1 MTRKIEFVYL
11 NFPSNP
17 THPLDLQSTG
27 MEHINTLESGSS
39 NGRND
44 SVCAHIG
51 VSSMAG
57 TEGWT
62 MDPPA
67 AREQAVDPK
76 IKQNKINEKEIE
88 DKVILNSTNTIEFNA
103 VRYKTT

>member
-1 MTRKIEFVYL
+1 MSDERSHAFMITILALISHL

-27 MEHINTLESGSS
+27 MEHINTEESGRS

-44 SVCAHIG
+44 SVCAQMG
-51 VSSMAG
+51 VSNIAG
-57 TEGWT
+57 TEGCT

-67 AREQAVDPK
+67 A
-76 IKQNKINEKEIE
+76 NE
-88 DKVILNSTNTIEFNA
+88 
-103 VRYKTT
+103 